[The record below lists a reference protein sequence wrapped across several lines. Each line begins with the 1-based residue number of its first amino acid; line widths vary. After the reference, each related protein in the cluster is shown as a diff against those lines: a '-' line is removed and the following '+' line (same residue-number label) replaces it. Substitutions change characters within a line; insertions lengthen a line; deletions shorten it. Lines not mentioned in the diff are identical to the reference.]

1 MEAKWEQ
8 MREHLMGLTM
18 KQLKQIAKDEGIC
31 LGYAASRK
39 YLTVDD
45 IVGHRRLL
53 AMRERDA

>member
-1 MEAKWEQ
+1 MESEWKR
-8 MREHLMGLTM
+8 MREQLMGLTM
-18 KQLKQIAKDEGIC
+18 RQLKQIAKDEGIC

-39 YLTVDD
+39 DTTVAD